1 MNNLNF
7 NYNNIELNMNEKI
20 NFKSNSK
27 TIKRNYKQIFY
38 EQNNNYNNYYNKI
51 NSIQINK
58 RYKLNYDDKESEYSI
73 DTNSQ
78 SDINNNEDI
87 EQTLEQIKNV
97 KNNLVIKFNEET
109 EKKLISLY
117 YAEQNRKLNNY
128 MFGN

>member
-7 NYNNIELNMNEKI
+7 NYNNKELNMNENI

-38 EQNNNYNNYYNKI
+38 EKNNNYNNDYNKI

-73 DTNSQ
+73 ETNSQ
-78 SDINNNEDI
+78 SDNNNNEGI

-97 KNNLVIKFNEET
+97 KNNLVIKFSEET
-109 EKKLISLY
+109 EKNLVSLY

>member
-7 NYNNIELNMNEKI
+7 NYNNKELNMNENI
-20 NFKSNSK
+20 NFKLNSK

-38 EQNNNYNNYYNKI
+38 EKNNNYNNDYNKI

>member
-7 NYNNIELNMNEKI
+7 NYNNKELNMNENI
-20 NFKSNSK
+20 NFKLNSK

-38 EQNNNYNNYYNKI
+38 EKNNNYNNDYNKI

-73 DTNSQ
+73 ETNSQ
-78 SDINNNEDI
+78 SDNNNNEGI

-97 KNNLVIKFNEET
+97 KNNLVIKFREET
-109 EKKLISLY
+109 EKNLVSLY

>member
-7 NYNNIELNMNEKI
+7 NYNNKELNMNENI
-20 NFKSNSK
+20 NFKLNSK

-38 EQNNNYNNYYNKI
+38 EKNNNYNNDYNKI

-73 DTNSQ
+73 ETNSQ
-78 SDINNNEDI
+78 SDNNNNEGI

-97 KNNLVIKFNEET
+97 KNNLVIKFSEET
-109 EKKLISLY
+109 EKNLVSLY

>member
-1 MNNLNF
+1 
-7 NYNNIELNMNEKI
+7 MNENI
-20 NFKSNSK
+20 NFKLNSK

-38 EQNNNYNNYYNKI
+38 EKNNNYNNDYNKI

-73 DTNSQ
+73 ETNSQ
-78 SDINNNEDI
+78 SDNNNNEGI

-97 KNNLVIKFNEET
+97 KNNLVIKFSEET
-109 EKKLISLY
+109 EKNLVSLY